1 MKLTSRRS
9 FLEKLGLGAGAV
21 LLGNVAEGLV
31 REARGAT
38 AARKRIVFFLTSNG
52 TAPYYFT
59 PPGIDSGADETW
71 SAVPGTKDYTWPA
84 MVQALAP
91 LRQQMLLVDGLAN
104 HIPQSQHS
112 CGFGALSMIPCAR
125 GIPAEYGGPPGGITI
140 DQFIAQKLG
149 ATSPY
154 ASILFGISRGSKTV
168 EANVFASGPE
178 QPEPA
183 YMSPN
188 MLFASLFKGIASA
201 SGSARQRLLLD
212 SIRFDLK
219 RLNDALAGPEKA
231 KLERYS
237 AVLEDYDRRQKA
249 LPGLMCQPGTAP
261 AANIDDGPV
270 EDRLDASVEIGIVA
284 LACGMTNV
292 VGIASGC
299 GNGHGA
305 PDYTRI
311 QKGTRF
317 EAAGRVTF
325 EGHSPADVQGP
336 AQELIHT
343 YHMGLI
349 ARTIQALSKVPD
361 AGGGTVFD
369 NMTIVYMNDNG
380 EAHHATHARYPL
392 VVIGNAGGKLKA
404 DGRFLRYPPRGSAGA
419 RSLAD
424 LFCTIATAV
433 GAPTTT
439 FGMGGV
445 EQVKG
450 PIPELLA

>member
-1 MKLTSRRS
+1 MMP
-9 FLEKLGLGAGAV
+9 A
-21 LLGNVAEGLV
+21 
-31 REARGAT
+31 ARGQP
-38 AARKRIVFFLTSNG
+38 S
-52 TAPYYFT
+52 
-59 PPGIDSGADETW
+59 
-71 SAVPGTKDYTWPA
+71 
-84 MVQALAP
+84 
-91 LRQQMLLVDGLAN
+91 
-104 HIPQSQHS
+104 
-112 CGFGALSMIPCAR
+112 
-125 GIPAEYGGPPGGITI
+125 EYDGPPGGTTI
-140 DQFIAQKLG
+140 DQFIAG
-149 ATSPY
+149 AIGKATAFKSVLY
-154 ASILFGISRGSKTV
+154 GVSRSSRTV
-168 EANVFASGPE
+168 ETKVFASGAE
-178 QPEPA
+178 RPEPA
-183 YMSPN
+183 YMGPKL
-188 MLFASLFKGIASA
+188 MFDSLFGTIASA
-201 SGSARQRLLLD
+201 SGASRHRALMDGIAYDLRRLQG
-212 SIRFDLK
+212 
-219 RLNDALAGPEKA
+219 ALAGPEKI
-231 KLERYS
+231 KLDAFS
-237 AVLEDYDRRQKA
+237 ATLQDFDARQKA
-249 LPGLMCQPGTAP
+249 LGMLKCTAP
-261 AANIDDGPV
+261 AAPAPGDYPANTSV
-270 EDRLDASVEIGIVA
+270 EDLLDSEMEMGILA

-292 VGIASGC
+292 VGVAAGC